1 MSCRYRRGLTL
12 IELMLSLSIAGL
24 LVAGMTASLTL
35 SIDAAEMA
43 TIDSAGPDQAARA
56 LELVLADLQ
65 QSIRLD
71 EYGSQ
76 VFLMTPDRT
85 VPADGLSESVLYLWS
100 GTAGDSLTRVTNN
113 GTTATIAEDVNLFEI
128 EIDTRTIPAK
138 AVTDTA
144 NPLSWGYFF
153 TVR

>member
-24 LVAGMTASLTL
+24 LVAGMTAALTL

-43 TIDSAGPDQAARA
+43 TIDSAGPDQAGRA

-65 QSIRLD
+65 QSTRLD
-71 EYGSQ
+71 VSGSS
-76 VFLMTPDRT
+76 VSMITPDRS
-85 VPADGLSESVLYLWS
+85 VPADGLSETQLYLWS
-100 GTAGDSLTRVTNN
+100 GTSGDPLTRVTSS
-113 GTTATIAEDVNLFEI
+113 GSTVTVAEDVRDFSVQ
-128 EIDTRTIPAK
+128 IDSRTIPAIE
-138 AVTDTA
+138 VTDTA